1 MVFIGP
7 CGSERDGTA
16 RYSAS
21 VASELVGRGCNLAV
35 ITPRQPERAEWE
47 LLGQLGRGFRL
58 RVLEK
63 DLADWSPDIV
73 HVQFSFAAFGTRL
86 LRLLRLLRRC
96 GCGIVVTAHE
106 VTRDL
111 HRAGSLGRLVYR
123 QIAMNATCVVVHTQA
138 ARQEL
143 LSLCPQANVRVM
155 PHPVLGVPSRQ
166 VSPIE
171 LRRRFDLL
179 QRDVILMF
187 GFIHPQKGLDELI
200 RAFANARRK
209 CGPSLDRFTIV
220 VAGGVRRRSGLFRI
234 MEVPDHLHRAKVKV
248 LAYVLG
254 IRKDVLF
261 TGYVPDGEVSAW
273 FEMAH
278 TVVLPYRDIEQS
290 GVLSL
295 ARSLAVPII
304 TSDAGGLGEDSRN
317 AWKFRARN
325 VDDLS
330 ALLSR
335 LEFGRPPSASASDS
349 WELPAFVGA
358 TEALYRELCGEKI
371 SETSA
376 SSETAR
382 SSPAARV
389 DDELLEKTGAV
400 LGTTQSSRPRT
411 AKGLSLRKF
420 SVGHKSRLSR
430 GRDNAL
436 ARAR

>member
-1 MVFIGP
+1 MVSKNRSHLRVVFIGP
-7 CGSERDGTA
+7 CGSERDGIA

-21 VASELVGRGCNLAV
+21 VLSELVGRGCSVAV
-35 ITPRQPERAEWE
+35 VTPRRPERAEWE

-58 RVLEK
+58 RALEK
-63 DLADWSPDIV
+63 DLADWSPDVV

-96 GCGIVVTAHE
+96 RCDIVVTAHE

-111 HRAGSLGRLVYR
+111 DRAGSLGRLVYR
-123 QIAMNATCVVVHTQA
+123 QITTTASCVVVHTQA

-143 LSLCPQANVRVM
+143 RSLCPQANIRVM
-155 PHPVLGVPSRQ
+155 PHPVLVVPSKQ

-171 LRRRFDLL
+171 LRQRFGLL
-179 QRDVILMF
+179 HRDVILMF
-187 GFIHPQKGLDELI
+187 GFIHPQKGLGELI
-200 RAFANARRK
+200 RAFAKARRK
-209 CGPSLDRFTIV
+209 CGGSLDRFTVV
-220 VAGGVRRRSGLFRI
+220 VAGGIRRRSGLFRI

-248 LAYVLG
+248 LSYVLG
-254 IRKDVLF
+254 VRKELLLF

-278 TVVLPYRDIEQS
+278 TVVLPYRDTEQS

-304 TSDAGGLGEDSRN
+304 TSDAGGLGEESRN
-317 AWKFRARN
+317 VWKFRARN

-358 TEALYRELCGEKI
+358 TEALYRESCGDKRSAI
-371 SETSA
+371 SA
-376 SSETAR
+376 SSDVTIIAGSEHR
-382 SSPAARV
+382 
-389 DDELLEKTGAV
+389 
-400 LGTTQSSRPRT
+400 
-411 AKGLSLRKF
+411 
-420 SVGHKSRLSR
+420 
-430 GRDNAL
+430 
-436 ARAR
+436 